1 MTDAKLAQLIR
12 ERWSKLHDTNIE
24 IFDNSEMYNQLY
36 HSVMD
41 DNSSYLWDYNFVDP
55 VVFYLVRSLLARM
68 NTENMKIRLD
78 ARTQEAENKRK
89 TNQRII
95 DWELGELKKTL
106 VLYNFVYRG
115 LISGRAYLKSGW
127 RYESAVKVKT
137 DTGNRGMRS
146 LMNRA
151 EIANVRFNDILV
163 QNRNIPDMDEQPY
176 VLERMMIRYGDMLQ
190 DNKASGK
197 EIWDNKILEKI
208 KKKEMF
214 ENKVDYGIDIP
225 EDDGGKDDIIANSR
239 YVGIIRMQTKDNEV
253 YYIMEKDEDL
263 VLNKDRENPYW
274 HGHYPYI
281 TWTPFPEDDEFYSM
295 GAVQPVA
302 DLAMSLS
309 SILNQYLTNARKSG
323 NPMWLAGAQAS
334 QTPDWMFVNRPD
346 GIIRVAGDV
355 NQVVQVRPMDTTD
368 TMLRMRQEV
377 MTSFERTT
385 AMSSMMTTGV
395 AGANSPQLNKTAT
408 GARVI
413 DSNID
418 TNLQMLIS
426 LFSAMTLSKIGE
438 HFLELNAQ
446 YITEEQEVKVVGK
459 DGNTEFVKIPPAEI
473 TANFDCIA
481 NGDTMAKTSL
491 TVKQAQLL
499 NLKTTIDAEKTV
511 KLDKKPIWKAIL
523 NSFPE
528 MDEITDDVIIDPE
541 QQAKEAIN
549 LLIQGI
555 MPKIAVDMD
564 HEAIIQLTQVFVIS
578 NPEMDDKTLVL
589 FATYLDDLRKYVQA
603 KQIVITLNPATGE
616 VMPMAGNPNME
627 GAPAV
632 NGGQQ
637 LPTGET
643 NLMKS
648 LNGQSQM
655 ATNPTEGLPNKIP
668 EEALR

>member
-1 MTDAKLAQLIR
+1 
-12 ERWSKLHDTNIE
+12 
-24 IFDNSEMYNQLY
+24 
-36 HSVMD
+36 
-41 DNSSYLWDYNFVDP
+41 
-55 VVFYLVRSLLARM
+55 
-68 NTENMKIRLD
+68 
-78 ARTQEAENKRK
+78 
-89 TNQRII
+89 
-95 DWELGELKKTL
+95 
-106 VLYNFVYRG
+106 
-115 LISGRAYLKSGW
+115 
-127 RYESAVKVKT
+127 
-137 DTGNRGMRS
+137 
-146 LMNRA
+146 
-151 EIANVRFNDILV
+151 
-163 QNRNIPDMDEQPY
+163 
-176 VLERMMIRYGDMLQ
+176 
-190 DNKASGK
+190 
-197 EIWDNKILEKI
+197 
-208 KKKEMF
+208 
-214 ENKVDYGIDIP
+214 
-225 EDDGGKDDIIANSR
+225 
-239 YVGIIRMQTKDNEV
+239 
-253 YYIMEKDEDL
+253 
-263 VLNKDRENPYW
+263 
-274 HGHYPYI
+274 
-281 TWTPFPEDDEFYSM
+281 
-295 GAVQPVA
+295 
-302 DLAMSLS
+302 MSLS